1 MIEPTVFQTWG
12 QELPIEFVS
21 TTTIVLFVIFSLVMI
36 GIGIYT
42 SRFQRSEE
50 DYYVAGRGIGLWVI
64 ALSAFAAIQSGW
76 GLVGTPATYYQVGLE
91 LLVWFT
97 FAPFGIVLGYYLLA
111 RKMRVLGEVKN
122 AITPADAVYHRY
134 RDERARLLAATAVFL
149 GVIGYLAAQ
158 YAALGVIGSLILP
171 FGFLEALL
179 ISFVVVGLYT
189 VLGGIMAAIW
199 SDAIQGAMMAFSG
212 LAVGWYLFT
221 EYPGGFE
228 GAMTTLST
236 EAPELLHLN
245 LLGGN
250 GIAPIGLSLSVLII
264 MFTIPAMPHLITRFY
279 MTRSVGALKWGALI
293 TGGAYLV
300 TTLIWWTG
308 PFMRAAVLDGSIEV
322 PTAITAMPLAVIN
335 FTPPFVASFIFVAL
349 VAAVMSTSNAFLN
362 MGASAIMHD
371 VAGQYMDREFSDREE
386 VLYGRITTAVVLVGA
401 FLLAAVSGSIVFVL
415 GAAGWAIFVSA
426 LLPGIVVGY
435 NWRRATTEGMLAGGS
450 TALVL
455 TLVLAYGSEFGL
467 FELPMGFLG
476 GQVATVVGLVTF
488 VIVSLVTSSSTYD
501 DLDREVKIAMDTPN
515 LSGRP
520 ESPSQP
526 DPVLPGDD

>member
-1 MIEPTVFQTWG
+1 MIEPIPLQTWG
-12 QELPIEFVS
+12 QELPIDFVS
-21 TTTIVLFVIFSLVMI
+21 TTTIVLFAIFSLVMI
-36 GIGIYT
+36 GIGLYT
-42 SRFQRSEE
+42 SRFQHSEE
-50 DYYVAGRGIGLWVI
+50 DYYVAGRGVGLWVI

-76 GLVGTPATYYQVGLE
+76 GLVGTPAAYYQVGLE
-91 LLVWFT
+91 LLVWFS

-134 RDERARLLAATAVFL
+134 EDERARLLAAAAVFL

-189 VLGGIMAAIW
+189 ILGGIMAAIW

-221 EYPGGFE
+221 GYPGGIS
-228 GAMTTLST
+228 GAMNTLAS
-236 EAPELLHLN
+236 ESPQLLQLK
-245 LLGGN
+245 LLGAN

-279 MTRSVGALKWGALI
+279 MTRSVGALKWGGLI

-308 PFMRAAVLDGSIEV
+308 PFMRAAVLEGSIEV
-322 PTAITAMPLAVIN
+322 PTATTAMPLAVIN
-335 FTPPFVASFIFVAL
+335 FAPPFIASFVFVAL
-349 VAAVMSTSNAFLN
+349 IAAVMSTSNAFLN

-371 VAGQYMDREFSDREE
+371 IAGEYMDREFSDEQE
-386 VLYGRITTAVVLVGA
+386 VRYGRITTAVVLVGA
-401 FLLAAVSGSIVFVL
+401 FVLAAVSGSIVFVL

-426 LLPGIVVGY
+426 LLPGIVLGY
-435 NWRRATTEGMLAGGS
+435 NWRGATTEGMLAGGS

-455 TLVLAYGSEFGL
+455 TLVLAYGAEFGL
-467 FELPMGFLG
+467 FTLPMGFLG
-476 GQVATVVGLVTF
+476 GQLATVVGF
-488 VIVSLVTSSSTYD
+488 VVFIVVSLVTSSNTYEQ
-501 DLDREVKIAMDTPN
+501 LDEEVKIAMDTPK
-515 LSGRP
+515 LSG
-520 ESPSQP
+520 SPPSSQQRERGAP
-526 DPVLPGDD
+526 SDD